1 MVEEIFKKKWC
12 KLNYL
17 LSAYSV
23 KPYAG
28 SEPGLGWYW
37 LKELVKQNYKVFLVT
52 ESEFQQ
58 ELDGWVKNEKIKNIE
73 ILYVSIGKIGRRLC
87 WNQGSWIFY
96 LFYRIWQF
104 KAFLISLHKWS
115 KVEFKFI
122 HHLNMI
128 GYRELGFQWMRK
140 GIKILGPLGGL
151 NRVSKG
157 FDKSLKS
164 KIIRK
169 LKHNLNFISFYDP
182 FVFLALKQSK
192 FILAANSESLNEL
205 NRRGY
210 NSILFNETGVDDYS
224 EYNSKEKDY
233 DMIFVGKLVERK
245 QPDLFIEVVKRILKH
260 KKNIKS
266 LIIGDG
272 PMLDNLKNQIKTEKL
287 PIEIRIKVDR
297 NDVLRYMGK
306 TKIMLFPS
314 IDEGTPWVVL
324 EALSVGIPVLA
335 HNCCGMADII
345 DNKFLISPKSF
356 DTSAVDFSKLVLKT
370 FKKTNFQHNISTH
383 FWRKKINNF
392 INMIENGELKT
403 NST

>member
-1 MVEEIFKKKWC
+1 MSG

-52 ESEFQQ
+52 ESEFQK
-58 ELDGWVKNEKIKNIE
+58 ELDDWIKNENIANIE
-73 ILYVSIGKIGRRLC
+73 VLYVSIGKLGRRLC

-96 LFYRIWQF
+96 LFYRIWQL
-104 KAFLISLHKWS
+104 KAFLISLHKWR
-115 KVEFKFI
+115 KIDFKFV

-140 GIKILGPLGGL
+140 GIKILGPLGGM
-151 NRVSKG
+151 NRVPDG
-157 FDKSLKS
+157 FDKSFKN

-182 FVFLALKQSK
+182 FVLNPLKQSN
-192 FILAANSESLNEL
+192 FIFAANSESQSEL
-205 NRRGY
+205 KTRGF
-210 NSILFNETGVDDYS
+210 NPILLNETGVDNYS
-224 EYNSKEKDY
+224 EYNSEKKDY
-233 DMIFVGKLVERK
+233 DLIFVGKLVERK
-245 QPDLFIEVVKRILKH
+245 QPDLFIEVVKKISKH
-260 KKNIKS
+260 NKGMKS

-272 PMLDNLKNQIKTEKL
+272 PLLETLQNQIKTEKL
-287 PIEIRIKVDR
+287 PIELRIKVDR
-297 NDVLRYMGK
+297 NEVLRYMGK
-306 TKIMLFPS
+306 SKLMLFPS

-324 EALSVGIPVLA
+324 EALSVGIPVIS

-345 DNKFLISPKSF
+345 DNEFLISPISF
-356 DTSAVDFSKLVLKT
+356 KNSVTEFSSLVLKT
-370 FKKTNFQHNISTH
+370 FKSTNFKYNISKH
-383 FWRKKINNF
+383 FWRKKIDNF
-392 INMIENGELKT
+392 ISVIDND
-403 NST
+403 